1 MRPVA
6 VRTSD
11 GRLPDAVSPHP
22 GDVAEDAGAAPA
34 VTPATPAARHGLAGM
49 DGRRYGEVLLVT
61 GGLSRLVATVYTTI
75 GLSDCPQGLWEQ
87 LDAQAMA
94 RAHGA
99 HRAIL
104 NGPRYFLMDE
114 VASADMTDDI
124 VTFGDLRMRRA
135 ATLPVHRGAGFG
147 ELYVERIVNR
157 TTMYVYRKGRT
168 VYALVAPEGSTYVM
182 QSYALMVDPTLTEA
196 GLAALGGR
204 LRLPPGWSYHVRALG
219 EDLVMQVEGQAR
231 LVQDDLG
238 NSYQRRL

>member
-1 MRPVA
+1 MMHAAARA
-6 VRTSD
+6 GEDRWA
-11 GRLPDAVSPHP
+11 GAVSPDQ

-34 VTPATPAARHGLAGM
+34 FSTDHPAARHRRAGM
-49 DGRRYGEVLLVT
+49 HGRRYGEVLLVT
-61 GGLSRLVATVYTTI
+61 GGLTRLTATVYSTI

-87 LDAQAMA
+87 LDAQAIA

-114 VASADMTDDI
+114 IASADMTHDI
-124 VTFGDLRMRRA
+124 VTFGNLSVRRV
-135 ATLPVHRGAGFG
+135 ATLPLHPGAALG
-147 ELYVERIVNR
+147 EPYVERIVNR
-157 TTMYVYRKGRT
+157 TTAYVYRKGRT

-182 QSYALMVDPTLTEA
+182 QSYALVVDPTLTEA

-204 LRLPPGWSYHVRALG
+204 LRLPSGWSYHVGALG
-219 EDLVMQVEGQAR
+219 EDLAMRVEGQAC